1 MKKNKTVKIGCAS
14 AFWGDTSSAAPQLV
28 HSGSINYLVFDYLAE
43 VTMSILAGAK
53 IKNPDL
59 GYATDFIKHIGPLLT
74 DIKKQGI
81 KVISNAGGINLKSC
95 RNAVL
100 EEAKKAGIEL
110 NIAIVEGDNLINQE
124 NALRELPVKELE
136 TNKTMPKGIVS
147 INAYLGA
154 DGIRQALKHGADMVI
169 TGRCVDSAVVL
180 GPLMYEFDWK
190 HNEYDNL
197 AAGSLAGHIIECG
210 AQCTGG
216 NFTDWHLVNNFDNM
230 GFPIVEVESDGSFIV
245 TKPKG
250 TGGIISFGSVAEQ
263 FLYEIGNP
271 GSYILPDVT
280 CDFTNVHIK
289 EVDHEKVLVKG
300 AKGIA
305 PTNTYKVSA
314 TYLHGYRIT
323 IAVIICGINAPKKAQ
338 VSANAIIKKT
348 KRIFSEN
355 GLGDYMDTNISI
367 IGTETTYGKNGA
379 KTEPREVLLRII
391 ARHKQKDAL
400 ILLSRE
406 LAQAS
411 TGMTPGFIN
420 MLGGR
425 PSVSP
430 SIRLFSFLIPKE
442 QIMTTVD
449 IHDEQF
455 EVETYTAKSNHMDT
469 NTKISGLS
477 DNIDTTDTE
486 VALINLAYARSGDK
500 GDHANIGVIARKA
513 EYLPYIRNALSI
525 EIVAKYF
532 AHVLKGE
539 VERWDVP
546 GINGLNFLLKNSLGG
561 GGMASLNVDPQGKA
575 YAQQLL
581 DIMIPVPHIIAEET
595 KKDHD

>member
-28 HSGSINYLVFDYLAE
+28 HSGSIDYLVFDYLAE

-53 IKNPDL
+53 MKNPNL
-59 GYATDFIKHIGPLLT
+59 GYAADFIKHIGPLLT

-136 TNKTMPKGIVS
+136 TNKTIPKGIVS

-190 HNEYDNL
+190 HNEYDKL

-379 KTEPREVLLRII
+379 RTEPREVLLRII

-595 KKDHD
+595 KKRS

>member
-28 HSGSINYLVFDYLAE
+28 HSGSIDYLVFDYLAE

-53 IKNPDL
+53 MKNPDL

-100 EEAKKAGIEL
+100 EEAKKEGIEL

-124 NALRELPVKELE
+124 NALRKLPVKELE
-136 TNKTMPKGIVS
+136 TGKAMPKGMVS

-154 DGIRQALKHGADMVI
+154 AGVRQALELGADMVI

-190 HNEYDNL
+190 YNEYDKL

-245 TKPKG
+245 TKPEG
-250 TGGIISFGSVAEQ
+250 TGGIVSFGSVAEQ

-271 GSYILPDVT
+271 GSYLLPDVT
-280 CDFTNVHIK
+280 CDFTNVHIE

-300 AKGIA
+300 AKGFA

-338 VSANAIIKKT
+338 VSADAIIKKT

-355 GLGDYMDTNISI
+355 GLGDYLDTNISI

-430 SIRLFSFLIPKE
+430 SIRLFSFLIAKV
-442 QIMTTVD
+442 QIITTVD
-449 IHDEQF
+449 IHDKQY

-477 DNIDTTDTE
+477 DNIDTTDAE

-513 EYLPYIRNALSI
+513 EYLPYIRKALSI

-595 KKDHD
+595 KKNHD

>member
-28 HSGSINYLVFDYLAE
+28 HSGSIDYLVFDYLAE

-53 IKNPDL
+53 MKNPNL
-59 GYATDFIKHIGPLLT
+59 GYAADFIKHIGPLLT

-136 TNKTMPKGIVS
+136 TNKTIPKGIVS

-190 HNEYDNL
+190 HNEYDKL

-379 KTEPREVLLRII
+379 RTEPREVLLRII

-595 KKDHD
+595 KKNHD

>member
-28 HSGSINYLVFDYLAE
+28 HSESIDYLVFDYLAE

-53 IKNPDL
+53 MKNPDL

-81 KVISNAGGINLKSC
+81 KVISNAGGINLISC

-136 TNKTMPKGIVS
+136 TGKAMPKGIVS
-147 INAYLGA
+147 INAYLGTA
-154 DGIRQALKHGADMVI
+154 GVRQALELGADMVI

-180 GPLMYEFDWK
+180 GPLMYEFDWGY
-190 HNEYDNL
+190 NEYDKL

-245 TKPKG
+245 TKPEE
-250 TGGIISFGSVAEQ
+250 TGGIVSFGSVAEQ

-271 GSYILPDVT
+271 GSYLLPDVT
-280 CDFTNVHIK
+280 CDFTNVHIE

-300 AKGIA
+300 AKGFA

-314 TYLHGYRIT
+314 TFLHGYRIT

-338 VSANAIIKKT
+338 VSADAIIKKT

-355 GLGDYMDTNISI
+355 GLGDYLDTNISI

-430 SIRLFSFLIPKE
+430 SIRLFSFLIPKV
-442 QIMTTVD
+442 QIITTVD
-449 IHDEQF
+449 IHDKQY
-455 EVETYTAKSNHMDT
+455 EVETYTAKSNHMNT
-469 NTKISGLS
+469 NTKISGFS
-477 DNIDTTDTE
+477 DNIDTTDAK
-486 VALINLAYARSGDK
+486 VKLINLAYARSGDK

-513 EYLPYIRNALSI
+513 KYLPYIRKALSI

-595 KKDHD
+595 KKNHD

>member
-28 HSGSINYLVFDYLAE
+28 HSGSIDYLVFDYLAE

-53 IKNPDL
+53 MKNPDL

-100 EEAKKAGIEL
+100 EEAKRAGIEL

-124 NALRELPVKELE
+124 NALRKLPVKELE
-136 TNKTMPKGIVS
+136 TGKAMPKGIVS

-154 DGIRQALKHGADMVI
+154 AGVRQALELGADMVI

-190 HNEYDNL
+190 YNEYDKL

-245 TKPKG
+245 TKPEG
-250 TGGIISFGSVAEQ
+250 TGGIVSFGSVAEQ

-271 GSYILPDVT
+271 GSYLLPDVT
-280 CDFTNVHIK
+280 CDFTNVHIE
-289 EVDHEKVLVKG
+289 EVDHEKVLIKG
-300 AKGIA
+300 AKGFA

-338 VSANAIIKKT
+338 VSADAIIKKT

-355 GLGDYMDTNISI
+355 GLGDYLDTNISI

-430 SIRLFSFLIPKE
+430 SIRLFSFLIPKV
-442 QIMTTVD
+442 QIITTVD
-449 IHDEQF
+449 IHDKQY

-477 DNIDTTDTE
+477 DNIDTTDAE

-595 KKDHD
+595 KKNHD

>member
-28 HSGSINYLVFDYLAE
+28 HSGSIDYLVFDYLAE

-53 IKNPDL
+53 MKNPDL

-100 EEAKKAGIEL
+100 EEAKRAGIEL

-136 TNKTMPKGIVS
+136 TDKAMPKGMVS

-154 DGIRQALKHGADMVI
+154 AGVRQALELGADMVI

-190 HNEYDNL
+190 YNEYDKL

-245 TKPKG
+245 TKPEG
-250 TGGIISFGSVAEQ
+250 TGGIVSFGSVAEQ

-271 GSYILPDVT
+271 GSYLLPDVT
-280 CDFTNVHIK
+280 CDFTNVHIE

-300 AKGIA
+300 AKGFA

-338 VSANAIIKKT
+338 VSADAIIKKT

-355 GLGDYMDTNISI
+355 GLGDYLDTNISI

-430 SIRLFSFLIPKE
+430 SIRLFSFLIPKV
-442 QIMTTVD
+442 QIITTVD
-449 IHDEQF
+449 IHDKQY

-469 NTKISGLS
+469 NTKISSLS
-477 DNIDTTDTE
+477 DNIDTTDAE
-486 VALINLAYARSGDK
+486 VKLINIAYARSGDK

-513 EYLPYIRNALSI
+513 EYLPYIRKALSI

-595 KKDHD
+595 KKNHD

>member
-1 MKKNKTVKIGCAS
+1 MEKNKTVKIGCAS

-28 HSGSINYLVFDYLAE
+28 HSGSIDYLVFDYLAE

-53 IKNPDL
+53 MKNPDL
-59 GYATDFIKHIGPLLT
+59 GYATDFIKHIGPLLS

-100 EEAKKAGIEL
+100 EEAKKVGIKL

-124 NALRELPVKELE
+124 NSLRELPVKELE
-136 TNKTMPKGIVS
+136 TDKAMPEEIIS

-154 DGIRQALKHGADMVI
+154 AGIRHALELGADMVI

-180 GPLMYEFDWK
+180 GPLMHEFDWEY
-190 HNEYDNL
+190 NEYDKL

-230 GFPIVEVESDGSFIV
+230 GFPIVEVSSDGSFIV
-245 TKPKG
+245 TKPEG
-250 TGGIISFGSVAEQ
+250 TGGIVSFGTVAEQ
-263 FLYEIGNP
+263 FIYEIGNP
-271 GSYILPDVT
+271 GSYLLPDVI

-300 AKGIA
+300 AKGFA
-305 PTNTYKVSA
+305 PTNAYKVSA
-314 TYLHGYRIT
+314 TYWHGYRIT

-338 VSANAIIKKT
+338 VTADAIIKKT

-355 GLGDYMDTNISI
+355 GLDDYLDTNISI
-367 IGTETTYGKNGA
+367 IGTETTYGNNRTKA
-379 KTEPREVLLRII
+379 ESREVLLRII
-391 ARHKQKDAL
+391 AKHKQKDAL
-400 ILLSRE
+400 ILLSKE

-420 MLGGR
+420 MFGGR
-425 PSVSP
+425 PSVSS
-430 SIRLFSFLIPKE
+430 SIRLFSFLIPKD
-442 QIMTTVD
+442 QIITTVD
-449 IHDEQF
+449 IHNKQY
-455 EVETYTAKSNHMDT
+455 EVETFKAKSNHMNT
-469 NTKISGLS
+469 NKKISDLS
-477 DNIDTTDTE
+477 DNIDITDTE

-500 GDHANIGVIARKA
+500 GDHSNIGVIARKA
-513 EYLPYIRNALSI
+513 EYFPYIRKALSI

-539 VERWDVP
+539 VKRWDVP

-595 KKDHD
+595 KKNHD

>member
-28 HSGSINYLVFDYLAE
+28 HSGSIDYLVFDYLAE

-100 EEAKKAGIEL
+100 EEAKKEGIEL

-124 NALRELPVKELE
+124 NALRKLPVKELE
-136 TNKTMPKGIVS
+136 TGKAMPKGMVS

-154 DGIRQALKHGADMVI
+154 AGVRQALELGADMVI

-190 HNEYDNL
+190 YNEYDKL

-245 TKPKG
+245 TKPEG
-250 TGGIISFGSVAEQ
+250 TGGIVSFGSVAEQ

-271 GSYILPDVT
+271 GSYLLPDVT
-280 CDFTNVHIK
+280 CDFTNVHIE
-289 EVDHEKVLVKG
+289 EVDHEKVLIKG
-300 AKGIA
+300 AKGFA

-338 VSANAIIKKT
+338 VSADAIIKKT

-355 GLGDYMDTNISI
+355 GLGDYLDTNISI

-425 PSVSP
+425 PSVSS
-430 SIRLFSFLIPKE
+430 SIRLFSFLIAKV
-442 QIMTTVD
+442 QIITTVD
-449 IHDEQF
+449 IHDKQY

-477 DNIDTTDTE
+477 DNIDTTDAE

-513 EYLPYIRNALSI
+513 EYLPYIRKALSI

-595 KKDHD
+595 KKRS

>member
-28 HSGSINYLVFDYLAE
+28 HSGSIDYLVFDYLAE

-154 DGIRQALKHGADMVI
+154 DGIRQALKHGADIVI

-190 HNEYDNL
+190 HNEYDKL

-230 GFPIVEVESDGSFIV
+230 GFPIVEVESDGGFIV

-430 SIRLFSFLIPKE
+430 SIRLFSF
-442 QIMTTVD
+442 
-449 IHDEQF
+449 
-455 EVETYTAKSNHMDT
+455 
-469 NTKISGLS
+469 
-477 DNIDTTDTE
+477 
-486 VALINLAYARSGDK
+486 
-500 GDHANIGVIARKA
+500 
-513 EYLPYIRNALSI
+513 
-525 EIVAKYF
+525 
-532 AHVLKGE
+532 
-539 VERWDVP
+539 
-546 GINGLNFLLKNSLGG
+546 
-561 GGMASLNVDPQGKA
+561 
-575 YAQQLL
+575 
-581 DIMIPVPHIIAEET
+581 
-595 KKDHD
+595 

>member
-28 HSGSINYLVFDYLAE
+28 HSGSIDYLVFDYLAE

-53 IKNPDL
+53 MKNPDL

-100 EEAKKAGIEL
+100 EEAKRAGIEL

-136 TNKTMPKGIVS
+136 TDKAMPKGIVS

-154 DGIRQALKHGADMVI
+154 AGVRQALELGADMVI

-190 HNEYDNL
+190 YNEYDKL

-245 TKPKG
+245 TKPEG
-250 TGGIISFGSVAEQ
+250 TGGIVSFGSVAEQ

-271 GSYILPDVT
+271 GSYLLPDVT
-280 CDFTNVHIK
+280 CDFTNVHIE
-289 EVDHEKVLVKG
+289 EVDHEKVLIKG
-300 AKGIA
+300 AKGFA

-338 VSANAIIKKT
+338 VSADAIIKKT

-355 GLGDYMDTNISI
+355 GLGDYLDTNISI

-379 KTEPREVLLRII
+379 RTEPREVLLRII

-477 DNIDTTDTE
+477 DNIDTTDAE

-513 EYLPYIRNALSI
+513 EYLPYIRKALSI

-595 KKDHD
+595 KKNHD

>member
-1 MKKNKTVKIGCAS
+1 MEKNKTVKIGCAS

-28 HSGSINYLVFDYLAE
+28 QSGDIDYLVFDYLAE
-43 VTMSILAGAK
+43 ITMSILAGTK
-53 IKNPDL
+53 MKNPDL
-59 GYATDFIKHIGPLLT
+59 GYATDFIEHIGPLLT

-100 EEAKKAGIEL
+100 EEAKKAGIKL

-124 NALRELPVKELE
+124 NFLRELPVKELE
-136 TNKTMPKGIVS
+136 TDKTMPEKIIS

-154 DGIRQALKHGADMVI
+154 AGIRHALELGADMVI

-180 GPLMYEFDWK
+180 GPLMHEFGWEY
-190 HNEYDNL
+190 NEYDKL
-197 AAGSLAGHIIECG
+197 SAGSLAGHIIECG

-230 GFPIVEVESDGSFIV
+230 GFPIVEVASDGSFIV
-245 TKPKG
+245 TKPEG
-250 TGGIISFGSVAEQ
+250 TGGIVSFGSVAEQ

-271 GSYILPDVT
+271 GSYLLPDVI
-280 CDFTNVHIK
+280 CDFTNVHIE
-289 EVDHEKVLVKG
+289 EVGHEKVMVKG
-300 AKGIA
+300 AKGFA

-314 TYLHGYRIT
+314 TYWHGYRIT
-323 IAVIICGINAPKKAQ
+323 IAVIICGINAQKKAQ
-338 VSANAIIKKT
+338 VTADAIIKKT
-348 KRIFSEN
+348 KHIFSEN
-355 GLGDYMDTNISI
+355 GLDDYLDTKTSI
-367 IGTETTYGKNGA
+367 IGTETTYGKNGT

-391 ARHKQKDAL
+391 AKHKQKDAL
-400 ILLSRE
+400 TLLSKE

-420 MLGGR
+420 MFGGR
-425 PSVSP
+425 PTVSS
-430 SIRLFSFLIPKE
+430 SICLFSFLIPKD
-442 QIMTTVD
+442 QIITTVD
-449 IHDEQF
+449 IHDKQY
-455 EVETYTAKSNHMDT
+455 EVETYTSKSNHMDT

-477 DNIDTTDTE
+477 DSIDTTDTE

-500 GDHANIGVIARKA
+500 GDHSNIGVIARKA
-513 EYLPYIRNALSI
+513 EYFPYIRKALSI

-581 DIMIPVPHIIAEET
+581 DIMIPVPHIIAEES
-595 KKDHD
+595 KNNHE